1 MRSAVEWL
9 DEYSESH
16 RNPTNKLLHWICVP
30 VIVVSVIG
38 LLASLPVPAAMH
50 EISPALNWGTLALA
64 AAFVYYLFVS
74 RPLALGMLAIMIVI
88 ALVVRALADLPV
100 PLWLSSTVLFV
111 VAWIGQFIGHHF
123 EGRKPSFFKDVQ
135 FLLIGPLWLLAF
147 VYRRFGLPI

>member
-1 MRSAVEWL
+1 
-9 DEYSESH
+9 
-16 RNPTNKLLHWICVP
+16 
-30 VIVVSVIG
+30 
-38 LLASLPVPAAMH
+38 
-50 EISPALNWGTLALA
+50 
-64 AAFVYYLFVS
+64 
-74 RPLALGMLAIMIVI
+74 MLAIMIVI